1 MDKLY
6 KWNTKE
12 YNFIELSSGRRSA
25 LRARLKK
32 LVQMTKKFFLLSLW
46 IIPRRARFL
55 YNNKKIPTVSFRSDC
70 SRRKEKKLPK
80 SLTFA
85 ENGGRIPISNFIRAI
100 LSELHCSPPLSVHWL
115 VYVQFNARNAVK
127 LSIKLKRQFQC
138 PFITNFM
145 TI

>member
-70 SRRKEKKLPK
+70 SRRKEKK
-80 SLTFA
+80 TA
-85 ENGGRIPISNFIRAI
+85 EIADICRKWWTYSNFKFHSRHI
-100 LSELHCSPPLSVHWL
+100 E
-115 VYVQFNARNAVK
+115 
-127 LSIKLKRQFQC
+127 
-138 PFITNFM
+138 
-145 TI
+145 